1 MLTSAWILRD
11 FGNRFDDGDD
21 RIPGDTTDGQTVGIR
36 MMKKMSVSVL
46 YSSELKVYWQ
56 RMQCLNNCVCNYPR
70 IVNTVCTDVLG
81 NCEESYAKKRLKLGL
96 IESYN
101 LF

>member
-11 FGNRFDDGDD
+11 FGNRSDDGDD
-21 RIPGDTTDGQTVGIR
+21 RIPGDTTDGPTVGIR

-56 RMQCLNNCVCNYPR
+56 RMQCLN
-70 IVNTVCTDVLG
+70 DVFAIT
-81 NCEESYAKKRLKLGL
+81 SGL
-96 IESYN
+96 SILCAQMY
-101 LF
+101 